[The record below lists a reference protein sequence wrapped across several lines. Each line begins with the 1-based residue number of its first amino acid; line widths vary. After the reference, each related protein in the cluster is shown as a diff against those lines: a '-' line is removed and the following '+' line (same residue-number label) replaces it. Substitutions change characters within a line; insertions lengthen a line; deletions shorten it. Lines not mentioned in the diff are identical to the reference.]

1 MVRNLGAKGG
11 VEAAGTDEEASMK
24 SLVTGAA
31 VAALLLSAPAVA
43 KEPTG
48 AKLCG
53 PDECATVTDRGLLLE
68 LVDEGG
74 PDAPA
79 PAPGPYYELELEV
92 DGHAGAVP
100 LWYVPGANVVRQG
113 DAEYPPLSWK
123 SLGPAAAARLEQAVD
138 GVAPFRVPAPTGAR
152 IGGRPVDDPS
162 SYLRLFSAKSSGD
175 AVPSAGDWKVIT
187 FSGPPSPW
195 TDNLTQLE
203 YSPAADLL
211 QRGSEFVKLS
221 PSLAASVEAGRSIA
235 PPGSGFP
242 WLYVAIAALAV
253 AACASALL
261 VIRRS
266 RLPRTPEARIDLS

>member
-31 VAALLLSAPAVA
+31 
-43 KEPTG
+43 
-48 AKLCG
+48 
-53 PDECATVTDRGLLLE
+53 
-68 LVDEGG
+68 
-74 PDAPA
+74 
-79 PAPGPYYELELEV
+79 
-92 DGHAGAVP
+92 
-100 LWYVPGANVVRQG
+100 
-113 DAEYPPLSWK
+113 
-123 SLGPAAAARLEQAVD
+123 
-138 GVAPFRVPAPTGAR
+138 
-152 IGGRPVDDPS
+152 
-162 SYLRLFSAKSSGD
+162 
-175 AVPSAGDWKVIT
+175 GDWKVIT
-187 FSGPPSPW
+187 FSGPPPSW

-266 RLPRTPEARIDLS
+266 RLPRAPEARIDLS